1 MAVGAGVAVG
11 VAAAVGSG
19 VDMLVGTGVGV
30 GVGCGVAVAVAAGV
44 VVGVS
49 VGCDVAPGVATA
61 AGFGVGVGVATGT
74 GVSAGAMVA
83 VGCGSAAT
91 LTVAAGVA
99 AAVGVAGVVVA
110 TAGAACSPPQA
121 ARAMT
126 TVRQS
131 IKTVETSPFPV
142 GLTQNAFMAPFSTP
156 GTVASMIRPAYP
168 PGVRFE
174 SGGLPRPCRQACD
187 SVSAGGV
194 CCRSPANSAST
205 GPTGPRP
212 RHSWRAGSV
221 ESPGYVDRSE
231 QLLYEPQNQRLDPR
245 RNYPAG
251 APRARGATPSPC
263 VVAPRLPSAP
273 LARVMA
279 LRQWAQRQPA
289 EPAPD
294 SRPPG
299 NVPRRTLH
307 PSGLPGHRRRIAG
320 T

>member
-19 VDMLVGTGVGV
+19 VDVLVGTGVGV

-49 VGCDVAPGVATA
+49 VVCDVAPGVAT

-74 GVSAGAMVA
+74 GVSAGATVA

-126 TVRQS
+126 AVRQS
-131 IKTVETSPFPV
+131 IKTVETSPVPV
-142 GLTQNAFMAPFSTP
+142 GLTQNAFMAPFSAP

-231 QLLYEPQNQRLDPR
+231 RTFCEAASWVEVLTFRPLEEKDGKGILKSSLLPR
-245 RNYPAG
+245 E
-251 APRARGATPSPC
+251 
-263 VVAPRLPSAP
+263 
-273 LARVMA
+273 
-279 LRQWAQRQPA
+279 LRSWRM
-289 EPAPD
+289 
-294 SRPPG
+294 
-299 NVPRRTLH
+299 
-307 PSGLPGHRRRIAG
+307 
-320 T
+320 

>member
-19 VDMLVGTGVGV
+19 VDVLVGTGVGV

-49 VGCDVAPGVATA
+49 VVCDVAPGVATA

-74 GVSAGAMVA
+74 GVSAGATVA

-126 TVRQS
+126 AVRQS
-131 IKTVETSPFPV
+131 IKTVEISPVPV
-142 GLTQNAFMAPFSTP
+142 GLTQNAFMAPFSAP

-231 QLLYEPQNQRLDPR
+231 HRLCEPHFQPSEPPAAARTSDPI
-245 RNYPAG
+245 G
-251 APRARGATPSPC
+251 GGKTH
-263 VVAPRLPSAP
+263 
-273 LARVMA
+273 
-279 LRQWAQRQPA
+279 
-289 EPAPD
+289 E
-294 SRPPG
+294 
-299 NVPRRTLH
+299 
-307 PSGLPGHRRRIAG
+307 
-320 T
+320 